1 MNYNS
6 TLQLEKWSITNPE
19 KSAIVFEDRDM
30 SYSELNKR
38 VNASARCLVEYG
50 IEKGDRIAILGMNS
64 DEYVIACLAISRI
77 GAVAVLLNYRL
88 ALEELKYLVDDS
100 EPVALM
106 VDSDFL
112 EIAKDLEASI
122 NELKLSCI
130 LYADTQLDNSLS
142 TLRSQFS
149 DEKVELA
156 YMDQNSLERILYT
169 SGTTSRPKG
178 VMLSHGNSWWNLVTQ
193 ILAGCNSPDEK
204 TLVFAPLYHIG
215 AQELPGMRIF
225 GVGGQMVVMRRFDA
239 ESVLKAVSTY
249 SITGMVMVSTM
260 VHIMRDLPNRLSFDT
275 SSLTWLVFGQVPENM
290 LEDIRAIFPNAS
302 LKNSYGLTESCST
315 VTTID
320 DAYQRRYPTSPG
332 RVVPCLDLRIVDE
345 NGNEVS
351 RGELGEVV
359 VKGPKTMLGYWRNPL
374 ATAEVLQDGWLY
386 TGDVGYLDTND
397 LLYVVDRKKDMI
409 RTGGENVA
417 SQEVE
422 RVIYELEW
430 VAEVAVVGVR
440 DEKWGERI
448 RAVVVPREGVTPSQE
463 QIVQHC
469 KEKLASFKVPKEV
482 LFRSE
487 LPRNPSG
494 KVLKR
499 DLR

>member
-1 MNYNS
+1 
-6 TLQLEKWSITNPE
+6 
-19 KSAIVFEDRDM
+19 
-30 SYSELNKR
+30 
-38 VNASARCLVEYG
+38 
-50 IEKGDRIAILGMNS
+50 
-64 DEYVIACLAISRI
+64 
-77 GAVAVLLNYRL
+77 
-88 ALEELKYLVDDS
+88 
-100 EPVALM
+100 
-106 VDSDFL
+106 
-112 EIAKDLEASI
+112 
-122 NELKLSCI
+122 
-130 LYADTQLDNSLS
+130 
-142 TLRSQFS
+142 
-149 DEKVELA
+149 
-156 YMDQNSLERILYT
+156 
-169 SGTTSRPKG
+169 
-178 VMLSHGNSWWNLVTQ
+178 
-193 ILAGCNSPDEK
+193 
-204 TLVFAPLYHIG
+204 
-215 AQELPGMRIF
+215 
-225 GVGGQMVVMRRFDA
+225 
-239 ESVLKAVSTY
+239 
-249 SITGMVMVSTM
+249 
-260 VHIMRDLPNRLSFDT
+260 
-275 SSLTWLVFGQVPENM
+275 M

-374 ATAEVLQDGWLY
+374 ATAEVLRDGWLY

>member
-1 MNYNS
+1 MNFNS
-6 TLQLEKWSITNPE
+6 TLQLEKWSVTNPHR
-19 KSAIVFEDRDM
+19 SAMIFEDREFN
-30 SYSELNKR
+30 YSELNKL
-38 VNASARCLVEYG
+38 VNASAKCLTEHG
-50 IEKGDRIAILGMNS
+50 IGIGDRVAILGMNS

-77 GAVAVLLNYRL
+77 GAVSVLLNYRL
-88 ALEELKYLVDDS
+88 ALDELKYLITDS
-100 EPVALM
+100 DPVVLM
-106 VDSDFL
+106 ADYDFL
-112 EIAKDLEASI
+112 EFATELEIHIA
-122 NELKLSCI
+122 NLKLSCI
-130 LYADTQLDNSLS
+130 LHSDQPHEDSLA
-142 TLRSQFS
+142 TLRSAFMGEEAEIVHL
-149 DEKVELA
+149 DE
-156 YMDQNSLERILYT
+156 DSLERILYT

-193 ILAGCNSPDEK
+193 NMIGCNSPDEK

-215 AQELPGMRIF
+215 AQELPGLRVF
-225 GVGGQMVVMRRFDA
+225 GYGGQMVIMRRFDA

-260 VHIMRDLPNRLSFDT
+260 VHIMRDLPNRLSYDT
-275 SSLTWLVFGQVPENM
+275 SSLTWLVFGQVAENM

-315 VTTID
+315 ATTID
-320 DAYQRRYPTSPG
+320 DVHQKLFPTSPG
-332 RVVPCLDLRIVDE
+332 RVVACFDLRIVDE
-345 NGNEVS
+345 DGNEVP
-351 RGELGEVV
+351 RGHLGEIVL
-359 VKGPKTMLGYWRNPL
+359 KGPKTMLGYWRNPT
-374 ATAEVLQDGWLY
+374 ATAEALRDGWLH
-386 TGDVGYLDTND
+386 TGDVGYLDVND
-397 LLYVVDRKKDMI
+397 LLYVIDRKKDMI

-417 SQEVE
+417 SQEIE

-430 VAEVAVVGVR
+430 VAEVAVVGIA

-448 RAVVVPREGVTPSQE
+448 RAVIVPRDGFTPSQVE
-463 QIVQHC
+463 LIEHC
-469 KEKLASFKVPKEV
+469 KGKLASFKVPKEV